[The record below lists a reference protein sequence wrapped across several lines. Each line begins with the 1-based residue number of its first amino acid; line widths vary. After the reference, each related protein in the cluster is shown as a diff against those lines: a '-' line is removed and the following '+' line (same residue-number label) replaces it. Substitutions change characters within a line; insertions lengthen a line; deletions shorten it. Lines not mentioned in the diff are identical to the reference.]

1 MAGAVV
7 GVGAIERAGASRDL
21 ERRQR
26 QVSVRRLRLGRSDH
40 CAPTIAV
47 PRRRFRASRS
57 ARSCSPLQPT
67 SSSSALARTL
77 ARGLR
82 GARRP
87 TSATRAPVPV
97 RAPARVDGGTL
108 NFLERFHER
117 SRLRPTSRW
126 GPSPR
131 QPCPLTGTKHRHR
144 PVFRLRHPATEC
156 AVLFEETSDTSSSA
170 SGCSSRSEGRPASL
184 AMVDECP
191 LPSASRHDRSA

>member
-1 MAGAVV
+1 VLTAPADV
-7 GVGAIERAGASRDL
+7 E
-21 ERRQR
+21 Q
-26 QVSVRRLRLGRSDH
+26 LR
-40 CAPTIAV
+40 
-47 PRRRFRASRS
+47 
-57 ARSCSPLQPT
+57 ARSN
-67 SSSSALARTL
+67 ARPE
-77 ARGLR
+77 GLR